1 MFERQDVG
9 VGPLPGEGPEDLVAA
24 DQLAYELTCRELAD
38 GWVDEDRQVLP
49 DLESVPP
56 GPFLL
61 AILGSADRSRLNGFE
76 LVRLLRARERLVAH
90 CQAGSMADTR
100 EMAYAVS
107 GDADSAPDRLDA
119 PFEFAADE
127 LRPALRLTRRAAE
140 NRMSLAFDMIE
151 RLPRVWEL
159 LAEGRIDLS
168 RARVFAD
175 GTAHL
180 SEKGAQ
186 AVVARLA
193 VQAPRLTTG
202 QLKARI
208 RKLSVETDPDEAVK
222 RFERRVEERRLWV
235 EPTGDG
241 TANLFLLDI
250 PLVDAQVIRNRIH
263 RHLISLPKETRQGR
277 TVAQLQAD
285 IAVDLLQGSNPDSG
299 TGKGSV
305 DLRVALSTLCGRD
318 DKAGFVDGMEPVA
331 ADIARQVADF
341 SHDAEWRYTV
351 TDDNGTIVHI
361 GTIRRRPT
369 KPLSRLV
376 ESLQPTCAGPGCRI
390 PASQCDFDHLQPWV
404 DLGVTSDRNGGPKC
418 RHDHTLK
425 GHHWTHRRV
434 GRHDIWTSPL
444 GHTYTYPINDHPP

>member
-1 MFERQDVG
+1 MFESHDVG
-9 VGPLPGEGPEDLVAA
+9 VGLLPGEGPEDLAA
-24 DQLAYELTCRELAD
+24 ENQLAYEATCRDLAD
-38 GWVDEDRQVLP
+38 DWFDEDRQVLP
-49 DLESVPP
+49 DLESIPP

-61 AILGSADRSRLNGFE
+61 AILASVDRSRLNGFD
-76 LVRLLRARERLVAH
+76 LVRLLQARERLVAH
-90 CQAGSMADTR
+90 CQADSMADTH
-100 EMAYAVS
+100 EIAHAVP

-127 LRPALRLTRRAAE
+127 LRPALNLTRRAAE
-140 NRMSLAFDMIE
+140 NRMSLSLDLIE
-151 RLPRVWEL
+151 RLPGVWEL

-180 SEKGAQ
+180 SEEEAE

-193 VQAPRLTTG
+193 VEASWLTTG
-202 QLKARI
+202 QLRARI
-208 RKLSVETDPDEAVK
+208 RKLCVEADPNEAVK
-222 RFERRVEERRLWV
+222 RFEQRVEERRLWV
-235 EPTGDG
+235 EPTEDG

-250 PLVDAQVIRNRIH
+250 PLVDAQAIRNRIH
-263 RHLISLPKETRQGR
+263 RHLISLPKKARQGR

-285 IAVDLLQGSNPDSG
+285 IAVDLLRGSNPDSA
-299 TGKGSV
+299 TGKGFV
-305 DLRVALSTLCGRD
+305 DLRVGLSTLGGRD
-318 DKAGFVDGMEPVA
+318 EKAGFVDGMEPVA
-331 ADIARQVADF
+331 ADIARQVADL

-351 TDDNGTIVHI
+351 TDDNGTIVHV
-361 GTIRRRPT
+361 GTTRRRPT

-404 DLGVTSDRNGGPKC
+404 DLGATSDRNGGPKC

-425 GHHWTHRRV
+425 DHLWTHRRV
-434 GRHDIWTSPL
+434 GRHDTWTSPL

>member
-1 MFERQDVG
+1 MFEGQDGG
-9 VGPLPGEGPEDLVAA
+9 VGLLPGEGPEDVAAA

-38 GWVDEDRQVLP
+38 GWVDEDRHVLP
-49 DLESVPP
+49 DVESVPP

-61 AILGSADRSRLNGFE
+61 AILGSVDRSRLNGFD
-76 LVRLLRARERLVAH
+76 LVRLLQARELLVAH

-100 EMAYAVS
+100 EIAYTS
-107 GDADSAPDRLDA
+107 PGDADSAPDRLDL

-140 NRMSLAFDMIE
+140 NRMALAFDLIE
-151 RLPRVWEL
+151 RLPGAWDL

-175 GTAHL
+175 ATAHL
-180 SEKGAQ
+180 SDEEAQ
-186 AVVARLA
+186 AVVARLV
-193 VQAPRLTTG
+193 VQAPRMTTG
-202 QLKARI
+202 QLRARI
-208 RKLSVETDPDEAVK
+208 RKLCVETDPEEAVK
-222 RFERRVEERRLWV
+222 RYERRVEERRLWV
-235 EPTGDG
+235 EPTADG

-250 PLVDAQVIRNRIH
+250 SLVDAQVIRNRIH
-263 RHLISLPKETRQGR
+263 RHLISLPKKTRQGR

-299 TGKGSV
+299 TGKGFV
-305 DLRVALSTLCGRD
+305 DLRVPLSTLERRD
-318 DKAGFVDGMEPVA
+318 DHAGLIDGMEPVA
-331 ADIARQVADF
+331 ADIARQIVDL

-361 GTIRRRPT
+361 GTTRRRPT

-376 ESLQPTCAGPGCRI
+376 ESLQATCAGPGCRI
-390 PASQCDFDHLQPWV
+390 PASQCDFDHLQPWA

-425 GHHWTHRRV
+425 AYGWIHRRV
-434 GRHDIWTSPL
+434 GRQDIWTSRL
-444 GHTYTYPINDHPP
+444 GHTYTYPITDHPP